1 MAKSGA
7 PIEDQ
12 VGGVT
17 LKEEAG
23 AVGLADKMST
33 RCSLPL
39 IYKRCRSRFEK
50 QTDTQTK

>member
-17 LKEEAG
+17 LKEDE

-33 RCSLPL
+33 CSLPL
-39 IYKRCRSRFEK
+39 ISLA
-50 QTDTQTK
+50 